1 MAKKKAKVKK
11 NGPSILPLL
20 AIAIIAFLV
29 YRANPEYWQQGR
41 LLDDIRKGGIQK
53 IEQETVVRE
62 PVREVDDEPEIDPD
76 ASIEGSVK
84 GAMTIPKNVSKSVK
98 VNDSLYKIINS
109 KLIFAYGVLPD
120 DEASRSLISEI
131 NTGIIDAGLKKQYAT
146 KSLTY
151 TKETKKE
158 ICSTN
163 PAYEFLCEN
172 CDRKICLINGVK
184 KEYIPLSPSAKSVL
198 AKISQLSKQGW

>member
-1 MAKKKAKVKK
+1 MAKKKGKVKK

-20 AIAIIAFLV
+20 AIGIIAFLV

-41 LLDDIRKGGIQK
+41 LLDDIRKGGVQK
-53 IEQETVVRE
+53 VEQDTVVQK
-62 PVREVDDEPEIDPD
+62 PVREVEDEPEIDPD
-76 ASIEGSVK
+76 ASFEGSVK

-120 DEASRSLISEI
+120 EDASRALIGEINNGISE
-131 NTGIIDAGLKKQYAT
+131 AGLRKQFAT

-151 TKETKKE
+151 TKENKKE
-158 ICSTN
+158 ICSRG
-163 PAYEFLCEN
+163 PAYEFLCKN
-172 CDRKICLINGVK
+172 CDKKVCLINGSK
-184 KEYIPLSPSAKSVL
+184 KEYIPLSPSAKTVL
-198 AKISQLSKQGW
+198 AKINQLSKDEW